1 MATRL
6 VGALAPFEP
15 SKMQWTSYA
24 ERIEEFLVANSVD
37 NARKKVAI
45 LLSSIGDATYELLGD
60 LCAPDKPNTKTFEEL
75 VEKLTEHFQPTPTV
89 ISERYKFHLR
99 SQQTGETAIEYIA
112 ALRRLAKNCALGDFL
127 NDALRD
133 RFVCGLA
140 SESIRKEL
148 LKEKKLTLETACETA
163 TAMELAATDSSLMPQ
178 TQKDPVRV
186 NRLQ

>member
-15 SKMQWTSYA
+15 SKMQWTSYT
-24 ERIEEFLVANSVD
+24 ERIEEYLVVNSVD

-89 ISERYKFHLR
+89 ISECYKFRLR
-99 SQQTGETAIEYIA
+99 SQQTAETVMEYIA
-112 ALRRLAKNCALGDFL
+112 ALRRLAKNCAFQDFL
-127 NDALRD
+127 KDALRD

-140 SESIRKEL
+140 SESIRKRTVE
-148 LKEKKLTLETACETA
+148 
-163 TAMELAATDSSLMPQ
+163 
-178 TQKDPVRV
+178 R
-186 NRLQ
+186 